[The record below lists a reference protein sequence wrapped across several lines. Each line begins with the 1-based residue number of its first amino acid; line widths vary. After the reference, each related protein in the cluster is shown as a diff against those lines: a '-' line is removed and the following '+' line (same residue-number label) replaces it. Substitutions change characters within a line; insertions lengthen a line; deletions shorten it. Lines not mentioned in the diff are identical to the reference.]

1 MLIVLLQVTVYDMY
15 VVVPLKI
22 MWRRLNLLYDVNGQV
37 DGDCKFYCC
46 ICVSI
51 YTYIY
56 IYTHTHTYIIFIY
69 LYTLC
74 KQLIVRVLGI
84 FKTNS
89 G

>member
-15 VVVPLKI
+15 VVVLFKT

-37 DGDCKFYCC
+37 DGDCKFCCC

-51 YTYIY
+51 YIYIY
-56 IYTHTHTYIIFIY
+56 ISIYTQ
-69 LYTLC
+69 
-74 KQLIVRVLGI
+74 QLIVRVLGV
-84 FKTNS
+84 FKRNL

>member
-15 VVVPLKI
+15 VVVLLKT

-37 DGDCKFYCC
+37 DGDCKFCCC

-51 YTYIY
+51 YTYI
-56 IYTHTHTYIIFIY
+56 HTYIYYIY
-69 LYTLC
+69 LSIYTQ
-74 KQLIVRVLGI
+74 QLIVRVLGV
-84 FKTNS
+84 FKRNS

>member
-15 VVVPLKI
+15 VVVLFKT

-37 DGDCKFYCC
+37 DGGCKFYCC

-56 IYTHTHTYIIFIY
+56 IYIYIYIHIIY

-74 KQLIVRVLGI
+74 KQLIVRVLGV
-84 FKTNS
+84 FKTKS